1 MLNYYTYVCIS
12 VRTTMSL
19 ITTLSVKE
27 EHKTKY
33 YTMRNWL
40 KQRNMSMGDYII
52 GKFDDEF
59 SKAQATLL
67 TK

>member
-1 MLNYYTYVCIS
+1 MYVYLLEL
-12 VRTTMSL
+12 TMSL

-40 KQRNMSMGDYII
+40 NQRNMSMGDYLIS
-52 GKFDDEF
+52 KFDDEF
-59 SKAQATLL
+59 RQKQQALL

>member
-1 MLNYYTYVCIS
+1 MYVYLLEQ
-12 VRTTMSL
+12 TMSL

-40 KQRNMSMGDYII
+40 NQKNMSMGDYLIS
-52 GKFDDEF
+52 KFDDDF
-59 SKAQATLL
+59 RQRQQALL

>member
-1 MLNYYTYVCIS
+1 MYVYLLEQ
-12 VRTTMSL
+12 TMSL

-27 EHKTKY
+27 DHKTKY

-40 KQRNMSMGDYII
+40 NQKNMSMGDYLIS
-52 GKFDDEF
+52 KFDDEF
-59 SKAQATLL
+59 RQKQQALL

>member
-1 MLNYYTYVCIS
+1 MYVYLLEQ
-12 VRTTMSL
+12 TMSL

-27 EHKTKY
+27 KHKTKY

-40 KQRNMSMGDYII
+40 NQKNMSMGDYLIS
-52 GKFDDEF
+52 KFDDEF
-59 SKAQATLL
+59 RQKQQALL

>member
-1 MLNYYTYVCIS
+1 MYVYLLEQ
-12 VRTTMSL
+12 TMSL

-40 KQRNMSMGDYII
+40 NQKNMSMGDYLIS
-52 GKFDDEF
+52 KFDDEF
-59 SKAQATLL
+59 RQKQQAPDGNT
-67 TK
+67 

>member
-1 MLNYYTYVCIS
+1 MIKYYTYVCIS

-33 YTMRNWL
+33 YTMRKL
-40 KQRNMSMGDYII
+40 VETEKYEYG
-52 GKFDDEF
+52 
-59 SKAQATLL
+59 
-67 TK
+67 

>member
-1 MLNYYTYVCIS
+1 MYVYLLEQ
-12 VRTTMSL
+12 TMSL

-40 KQRNMSMGDYII
+40 NQKNMSMGDYLIS
-52 GKFDDEF
+52 KFDDEF
-59 SKAQATLL
+59 RQRQQALL

>member
-1 MLNYYTYVCIS
+1 MYVYLLEQ
-12 VRTTMSL
+12 TMSL

-40 KQRNMSMGDYII
+40 NQKNMSMGDYLIS
-52 GKFDDEF
+52 KFDDEF
-59 SKAQATLL
+59 RQKQQALL

>member
-1 MLNYYTYVCIS
+1 MYVYLLEQ
-12 VRTTMSL
+12 TMSL

-40 KQRNMSMGDYII
+40 NQRNMSMGDYLIS
-52 GKFDDEF
+52 KFDDEF
-59 SKAQATLL
+59 RQKQQALL

>member
-1 MLNYYTYVCIS
+1 MYVYMLEQ
-12 VRTTMSL
+12 TMSL

-40 KQRNMSMGDYII
+40 NQRNMSMGDYLIS
-52 GKFDDEF
+52 KFDDEF
-59 SKAQATLL
+59 RQKQQALL